1 MRGDRCSAWDG
12 AHAKNGKLYDQRYCW
27 VMRLENGR
35 VREGIAYLD
44 TELISQLWT

>member
-1 MRGDRCSAWDG
+1 
-12 AHAKNGKLYDQRYCW
+12 